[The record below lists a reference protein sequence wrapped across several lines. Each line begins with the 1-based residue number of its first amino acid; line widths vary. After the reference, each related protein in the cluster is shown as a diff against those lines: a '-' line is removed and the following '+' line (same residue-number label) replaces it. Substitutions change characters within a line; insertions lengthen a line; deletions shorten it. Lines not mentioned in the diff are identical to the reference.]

1 MKRLVVLAAALAVA
15 GGAAAQSKKELV
27 NKLLVLQQPGVEN
40 MVHGMVEQPAMQ
52 ILQQA
57 APVLQNSVAADKRDA
72 VAKDIQADA
81 KKYVDETYPLVKDKG
96 VKAAPSV
103 LAPILEQKFSED
115 ELKQL
120 IAWLDSPVAK
130 KYQQTLPEMMKA
142 LNDKMLTEIR
152 PTIDPK
158 AQALFQTVGKR
169 LGVPPAGASAPAKK

>member
-57 APVLQNSVAADKRDA
+57 GQVLQSKVAADKRDA
-72 VAKDIQADA
+72 VGKDIQADV

-96 VKAAPSV
+96 LKAAPGV
-103 LAPILEQKFSED
+103 LSPILEQKFSED

-120 IAWLDSPVAK
+120 IAWLESPVAK
-130 KYQQTLPEMMKA
+130 KYQQSLPDMMKA
-142 LNDKMLTEIR
+142 LNDKMSAEIR

-158 AQALFQTVGKR
+158 AQALYQTVGKR
-169 LGVPPAGASAPAKK
+169 LGVEPPPASPAKK

>member
-40 MVHGMVEQPAMQ
+40 MVRGMVEQPAVQ

-57 APVLQNSVAADKRDA
+57 APVLQNMPADKRDG
-72 VAKDIQADA
+72 VAKDIQTEA
-81 KKYVDETYPLVKDKG
+81 KKYVDDTYPLVKDKG
-96 VKAAPSV
+96 LKAAPVV
-103 LAPILEQKFSED
+103 LMPILEQKFSED

-130 KYQQTLPEMMKA
+130 KYQQSLPEMMKA
-142 LNDKMLTEIR
+142 LNDKLITEIR
-152 PTIDPK
+152 PAIDPK
-158 AQALFQTVGKR
+158 AQALYQSVGKR
-169 LGVPPAGASAPAKK
+169 LGVPAAAASAPVKK

>member
-15 GGAAAQSKKELV
+15 GGAAAQSKKDLV

-57 APVLQNSVAADKRDA
+57 APVLQNKVAADKREA
-72 VAKDIQADA
+72 VGKEIQADV
-81 KKYVDETYPLVKDKG
+81 KKYVEETYPLVKDKG
-96 VKAAPSV
+96 VKAAPGV
-103 LAPILEQKFSED
+103 LSPILEQKFSED

-120 IAWLDSPVAK
+120 VAWLESPVAK
-130 KYQQTLPEMMKA
+130 KYQQSLPEMMKA
-142 LNDKMLTEIR
+142 LNEKMVTEIR

-169 LGVPPAGASAPAKK
+169 LGVEPPAAPKK